1 MRAPL
6 SWIREFAKLPPQVTG
21 RELAEVL
28 VRQGLEVETVHT
40 VGAGTTGPLVVGRVV
55 EIETLDGFR
64 KPIRYCQVDVGEE
77 LGGERAE
84 EHAGERAEEHA
95 AERAGEHA
103 GSRGI
108 VCGATN
114 FAVGDLVVVAL
125 PGATLPGGF
134 AISARQTYGRTSHG
148 MICSE
153 RELGLGQDG
162 SGIMVLPQGVATGL
176 AQPGADAIEVL
187 GIGEEVLDIAVTPDR
202 GYALSIRGIAR
213 EAAIGFDC
221 EFTDPGL
228 LESLPGDPLPAPTAD
243 RGLVECGSSD
253 AGACRLIT
261 MRTLSGFD
269 ASAPS
274 PLWLRNRLQAAGMRS
289 ISVLVDVTNYVM
301 LETGQPLH
309 AFDADQVSGRL
320 QARWARSG
328 ELLTT
333 LDGVV
338 RELDT
343 EDLVIADDVRPLAL
357 AGTMGG
363 SFAEITT
370 ASTTLA
376 LEAANFDAVTVG
388 RMSRRHKL
396 STEASRRFE
405 RGVDPLLAP
414 VASTRAAA
422 LILKLAGGTH
432 RGMTGWEAPLG
443 EHQIE
448 LGVDEA
454 ARVSGLNVG
463 VDDVVRHLVAVGCL
477 VSRTAPPPYD
487 TTELPT
493 EPPTDLPGPDT
504 LAVTAPSWRP
514 DLRAPVDL
522 VEEVLRLA
530 GYDRIPSTLPF
541 VAAGRGLTS
550 EQRLRRRVS
559 RAAASFG
566 LTEVL
571 SYPFVGAG
579 DFDRLGL
586 AEDDPRRRII
596 RLANPLSDERPGMRT
611 TMLPGLLATAARNV
625 SRGADGV
632 AIFEIGSV
640 FVGACAP
647 APRLTVSKRPAPDE
661 LAELGD
667 ALPAQP
673 RRLGAVIGGSWE
685 PPGWWGPGRDAGWP
699 DVIEAAR
706 QLAASVGAQLE
717 VQQVEQ
723 VDHDGSPTQTAPYHP
738 GRCAELIIRS
748 QDGTGDGPG
757 SGSDCDVVIGHAG
770 ELLPK
775 VAAQFDLPART
786 AILELDLDQLI
797 AAANDVAPAPVV
809 NTMPVAKED
818 LALVVAESVPVAA
831 VAAALRSGAGPLL
844 ESVRLFD
851 VYRGQQVAVDHKSLA
866 FALRFRAADHTLSA
880 DEVAAAR
887 AGALA
892 AAADQTGAALR
903 G

>member
-28 VRQGLEVETVHT
+28 VRQGLEVETVHV

-55 EIETLDGFR
+55 EIETLDGFK
-64 KPIRYCQVDVGEE
+64 KPIRYCQVDV
-77 LGGERAE
+77 AE
-84 EHAGERAEEHA
+84 
-95 AERAGEHA
+95 ERAGEHA

-134 AISARQTYGRTSHG
+134 VISARQTYGRTSDG

-176 AQPGADAIEVL
+176 AEPGADAIEVL

-228 LESLPGDPLPAPTAD
+228 LESLPGDPLPAPTAG

-269 ASAPS
+269 ATAPS

-289 ISVLVDVTNYVM
+289 ISILVDVTNYVM

-328 ELLTT
+328 ESLTT

-363 SFAEITT
+363 GYAEITT
-370 ASTTLA
+370 ASMTLA

-414 VASTRAAA
+414 VASARAAA
-422 LILKLAGGTH
+422 LILRLAGGTH
-432 RGMTGWEAPLG
+432 CGMTGWEAPLR
-443 EHQIE
+443 ECEIE
-448 LGVDEA
+448 LGAHDA
-454 ARVSGLNVG
+454 AAVSGLNIG
-463 VDDVVRHLVAVGCL
+463 VDDVVRHLLSIGCS
-477 VSRTAPPPYD
+477 VSRTAASSEPV
-487 TTELPT
+487 ELPT
-493 EPPTDLPGPDT
+493 AELPSEPPEPGTLP
-504 LAVTAPSWRP
+504 VIAPSWRP
-514 DLRAPVDL
+514 DLRQPVDL
-522 VEEVLRLA
+522 IEEVLRLA
-530 GYDRIPSTLPF
+530 GYDRIPSTLPL
-541 VAAGRGLTS
+541 VEAGRGLTGQ
-550 EQRLRRRVS
+550 QRLRRRVS

-571 SYPFVGAG
+571 SYPFVGAA

-625 SRGADGV
+625 SRGADGI

-640 FVGACAP
+640 FVGGSAA
-647 APRLTVSKRPAPDE
+647 APRPTVSERPAPDQ
-661 LAELGD
+661 LAALAD

-673 RRLGAVIGGSWE
+673 RRFGAVIGGSWE
-685 PPGWWGPGRDAGWP
+685 PPGWWGPGRNAGWP
-699 DVIEAAR
+699 DAVEAAR
-706 QLAASVGAQLE
+706 QLAASVGAQLK
-717 VQQVEQ
+717 VQPVGQVGY
-723 VDHDGSPTQTAPYHP
+723 DCDPARTAPYHP
-738 GRCAELIIRS
+738 GRCAELIIRGRDR
-748 QDGTGDGPG
+748 QGDGAG
-757 SGSDCDVVIGHAG
+757 SGTEIVIGHAG

-775 VAAQFDLPART
+775 VVARLDLPART

-797 AAANDVAPAPVV
+797 AAADDVVPAPVV

-851 VYRGQQVAVDHKSLA
+851 VYRGQQVAAECKSLA

-892 AAADQTGAALR
+892 AAAEQTGAVLR